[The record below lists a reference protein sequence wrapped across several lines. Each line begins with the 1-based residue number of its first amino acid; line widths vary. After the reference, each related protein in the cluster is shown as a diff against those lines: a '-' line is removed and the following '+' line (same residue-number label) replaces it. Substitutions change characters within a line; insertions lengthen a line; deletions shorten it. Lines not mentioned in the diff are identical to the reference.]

1 MDPYIVAEA
10 EAGLTDLIDHALAGD
25 VVLVTRDGKPV
36 AEIRPAAPA
45 QPPIPPPPM
54 TPEAKAA
61 FHEWM
66 AARRLQPKG
75 PPITSV
81 ELLNLIYD
89 ELEP

>member
-25 VVLVTRDGKPV
+25 IVLVTRDGKPV
-36 AEIRPAAPA
+36 AEIRPA
-45 QPPIPPPPM
+45 IPPRQPM

-61 FHEWM
+61 FYEWM
-66 AARRLQPKG
+66 AARRTIPKG
-75 PPITSV
+75 PPMTSV

-89 ELEP
+89 EPEP